1 MPVATN
7 PSPSDLS
14 PTVPALE
21 ANIVEALLMAISAF
35 PSLAFVVRLE
45 VFSTVDCVMPG
56 EQAAWSKAFYDLLRS
71 ALKVTP
77 PGAQVHVGLH
87 ADEENL
93 RFSVIDAGDG
103 YDVASIRS
111 LGDGRALADV
121 RALVERAGGQ
131 LLIGRGG
138 QRPGTYIEM
147 SFDAKQA
154 HRAAMQGYRH

>member
-1 MPVATN
+1 MPVATS

-21 ANIVEALLMAISAF
+21 ANLVEALLMAIGAF

-45 VFSTVDCVMPG
+45 VFSTADCVMPG
-56 EQAAWSKAFYDLLRS
+56 EQSEWSKAFYDLLRS

-87 ADEENL
+87 ADESSL

-103 YDVASIRS
+103 YDVAGIRS
-111 LGDGRALADV
+111 IGDGRALADV

-138 QRPGTYIEM
+138 DRPGTYIEM
-147 SFDAKQA
+147 SFGG
-154 HRAAMQGYRH
+154 RAAAVLGYRH